1 MGQALKVGRELANL
15 VAAGAGGGAGG
26 AFQRASHEAATGFQ
40 VTAFGFDGAS
50 AAEVCDP
57 FRCQPA
63 PWAADGGAARLGTPA
78 TASAVDNGPFGGLA
92 GQNLI

>member
-26 AFQRASHEAATGFQ
+26 AFQRASRQAATGFH

-57 FRCQPA
+57 FRCQPRLG
-63 PWAADGGAARLGTPA
+63 PLTGARLALAPRQQHLRST
-78 TASAVDNGPFGGLA
+78 TARSGGLA